1 MNNKKVIK
9 WLNLQKKI
17 NKITILKKN
26 IYNLHNWNFN
36 NKEITHKSGKFFQII
51 GIRVITNF
59 FKKNWDQPIIVQN
72 ENGILGIIRKKNK
85 FESKYLLQAK
95 AEPGNINKIQ
105 ISPTVQATQS
115 NYKRVHGGQKTKF
128 LNYFIKKNFFIK
140 SKQTEQGFRYLYKY
154 NTNIVVN
161 IKKNIDIPKNYYWFS
176 KSDLIY
182 LIRKKNIIN
191 MDTISVF
198 SCLISKKN
206 IDKPLFS
213 DYFINKFYKK
223 NNQLSFIKQKQIS
236 LTKLK
241 DWKLKKNII
250 EHKNKDHF
258 TVIGINIKT
267 NSREVKKWE
276 QPIFKGKRLAFA
288 GFLTKEVNN
297 TTHYLV
303 RYIVKPGLLRGN
315 FTCTVNTSNIF
326 KYNNNKNLPEIQKK
340 ILKNY
345 FFNKRYKKNIVYDN
359 IQSDEGGRFYHSQV
373 RNIILELSKNEE
385 LKVDKHHIWVSYNQM
400 IDLIKKQK
408 FDIEA
413 RLLFACSNFENII

>member
-9 WLNLQKKI
+9 WLSYQKKI
-17 NKITILKKN
+17 NKINVTKKN
-26 IYNLHNWNFN
+26 IYNLVNWNFDN
-36 NKEITHKSGKFFQII
+36 NEITHKSGQFFQII
-51 GIRVITNF
+51 GINVVSNF

-72 ENGILGIIRKKNK
+72 ENGILGVLRKKIK
-85 FESKYLLQAK
+85 LMSFYLLQAK

-115 NYKRVHGGQKTKF
+115 NYKRVHGGEKTRF
-128 LNYFIKKNFFIK
+128 LSYFLKKIFFMK

-161 IKKNIDIPKNYYWFS
+161 LKKKINIPKNYYWFS

-182 LIRKKNIIN
+182 LIKKKNIIN

-198 SCLISKKN
+198 SCLISKKK
-206 IDKPLFS
+206 IDKPLFT
-213 DYFINKFYKK
+213 DFLINKFYKR
-223 NNQLSFIKQKQIS
+223 NEQLSFIRQ
-236 LTKLK
+236 TKIPLARLRS
-241 DWKLKKNII
+241 WKIKKGII

-258 TVIGINIKT
+258 TVIGININT

-276 QPIFKGKRLAFA
+276 QPIFKGKKLALA
-288 GFLTKEVNN
+288 GFLTKQINQ

-303 RYIVKPGLLRGN
+303 RYIVKPGLLKGN
-315 FTCTVNTSNIF
+315 FTCTVNTSDIF
-326 KYNNNKNLPEIQKK
+326 KYNNNENLPSIQKK

-345 FFNKRYKKNIVYDN
+345 FFNKKYKKNIIYDN

-373 RNIILELSKNEE
+373 RNIVLELNKND
-385 LKVDKHHIWVSYNQM
+385 KVKIDKYHTWVSYNQM
-400 IDLIKKQK
+400 IHLIKKQK

>member
-9 WLNLQKKI
+9 WLSYQKKI
-17 NKITILKKN
+17 NKINVTKKN
-26 IYNLHNWNFN
+26 IYNLVNWNFDN
-36 NKEITHKSGKFFQII
+36 NEIKHKSGQFFQII
-51 GIRVITNF
+51 GINVVSNF

-72 ENGILGIIRKKNK
+72 ENGILGVLRKKIK
-85 FESKYLLQAK
+85 LKSFYLLQAK

-115 NYKRVHGGQKTKF
+115 NYKRVHGGEKTRF
-128 LNYFIKKNFFIK
+128 LSYFLKKLFFMK

-161 IKKNIDIPKNYYWFS
+161 LKKKINIPKNYYWFS

-182 LIRKKNIIN
+182 LIKKKNIIN

-198 SCLISKKN
+198 SCLISKKK
-206 IDKPLFS
+206 IDKPLFT
-213 DYFINKFYKK
+213 DFLINKFYKR
-223 NNQLSFIKQKQIS
+223 NEQLSFIRQ
-236 LTKLK
+236 TKIPLARLRS
-241 DWKLKKNII
+241 WKIKNGII

-258 TVIGINIKT
+258 TVIGININT

-276 QPIFKGKRLAFA
+276 QPIFKGKKLALA
-288 GFLTKEVNN
+288 GFLTKQINQ

-303 RYIVKPGLLRGN
+303 RYVVKPGLLKGN
-315 FTCTVNTSNIF
+315 FTCTVNTSDIF
-326 KYNNNKNLPEIQKK
+326 KYNNNKNLPSIQKK

-345 FFNKRYKKNIVYDN
+345 FFNKKYKKNIIYDN

-373 RNIILELSKNEE
+373 RNIVLELNKND
-385 LKVDKHHIWVSYNQM
+385 KVKIDKYHTWVSYNQM
-400 IDLIKKQK
+400 IHLIKKQK